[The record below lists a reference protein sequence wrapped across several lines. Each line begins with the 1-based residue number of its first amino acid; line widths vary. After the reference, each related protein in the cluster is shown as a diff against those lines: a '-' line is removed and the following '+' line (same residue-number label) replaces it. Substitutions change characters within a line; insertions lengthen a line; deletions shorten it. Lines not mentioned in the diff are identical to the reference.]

1 MISCTN
7 FTCLIFSFVGFIND
21 AIYLVVGLA
30 VLFFI
35 FGLLKYITAGGDEDK
50 VKEGRNYIVFGIIA
64 LFVMVS
70 VWGLVGI
77 LTGTFGESVAIP
89 QLR

>member
-1 MISCTN
+1 MNCSDFKCI
-7 FTCLIFSFVGFIND
+7 IWVFVDIINI
-21 AIYLVVGLA
+21 AIYAVMALA
-30 VLFFI
+30 VFFFI

-50 VKEGRNYIVFGIIA
+50 VKEGRSYIVFGIIA

-70 VWGLVGI
+70 VWGLVSV
-77 LTGTFGESVAIP
+77 LNTTFGLNNAIP